1 LPMISG
7 TRIRLEGIDAP
18 ETEQICLNSKGQ
30 RWTCGI
36 EGRDQ
41 LKWYA
46 DGKRWICKGDHTD
59 RYGRVLAWC
68 SVHPRS
74 LDRHFAPME
83 PNLAL
88 GAPPA
93 VTAPPFAAR
102 MTRSAGLF
110 RILLQH
116 RAKRLDPSGQAKAI
130 EARRTISQPFTNM
143 P

>member
-1 LPMISG
+1 
-7 TRIRLEGIDAP
+7 
-18 ETEQICLNSKGQ
+18 
-30 RWTCGI
+30 
-36 EGRDQ
+36 
-41 LKWYA
+41 
-46 DGKRWICKGDHTD
+46 
-59 RYGRVLAWC
+59 
-68 SVHPRS
+68 
-74 LDRHFAPME
+74 HFAPME

-130 EARRTISQPFTNM
+130 EARRNFSPSFTNRSQNLRRQSARSCVKFLHGVAFLSWNQH
-143 P
+143 PELTGSRRATPLLLFQHWSGQFRASTALRLNLFIGFPSIGLGKVA